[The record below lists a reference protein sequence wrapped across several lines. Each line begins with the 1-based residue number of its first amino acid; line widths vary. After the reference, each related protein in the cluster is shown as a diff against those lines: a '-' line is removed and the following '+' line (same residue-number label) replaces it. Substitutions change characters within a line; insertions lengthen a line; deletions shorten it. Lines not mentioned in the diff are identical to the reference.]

1 MRIAAPAYDPSMA
14 KRPVR
19 MTRVLR
25 NGARDDGSFDIEFWR
40 RVGAEGRFAAV
51 WQMACEADAI
61 RGCRVSVNPDFRD
74 LFFELNAAEARF
86 LVALRGSSSRS
97 AWSRTASTS

>member
-1 MRIAAPAYDPSMA
+1 MA

-61 RGCRVSVNPDFRD
+61 RGVQSVREPR
-74 LFFELNAAEARF
+74 LQRS
-86 LVALRGSSSRS
+86 VLRIER
-97 AWSRTASTS
+97 R